1 MLHKTEVH
9 LAVQVQCNPASGA
22 CNNPVAMPAGKTVA
36 RVRAR
41 ARVRDSHALDLDALE
56 HPRSR
61 HHGVRCQ
68 VAPVREAAP
77 WLILCYLLYF
87 SRGLWALRS
96 YILCNSN
103 DANAELP

>member
-1 MLHKTEVH
+1 MPHKTEVH
-9 LAVQVQCNPASGA
+9 QAVQFQYNPASGA
-22 CNNPVAMPAGKTVA
+22 YNNPVAMPAGSTVA
-36 RVRAR
+36 LVRAQVRVRG
-41 ARVRDSHALDLDALE
+41 SHAVDLDALE

-68 VAPVREAAP
+68 VAPVRETAP
-77 WLILCYLLYF
+77 WLILCYLFYF

-96 YILCNSN
+96 YILCNSI